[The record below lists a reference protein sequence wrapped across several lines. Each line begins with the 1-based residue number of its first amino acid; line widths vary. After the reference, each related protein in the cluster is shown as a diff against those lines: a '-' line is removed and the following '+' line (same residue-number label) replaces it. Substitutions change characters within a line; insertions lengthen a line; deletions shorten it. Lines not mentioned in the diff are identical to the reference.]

1 MFRITS
7 CILATMTICT
17 AACAQPPMFDSI
29 PLFDSAGNVDIDT
42 IRNRVLSDL
51 SMPITAQTKPAP
63 FADRLDVTAD
73 VTTNWGLQLMP
84 VPNLLRPAHES
95 LAESGLLVLKVRPNS
110 PAMRMGIQSGMV
122 LLSVDEE
129 PLQTLEDLPAF
140 WPGLR
145 LHVLTD
151 DGLRFATVKEPKHG
165 STARSTRSASASS
178 SSSHGDSISVR
189 NVNGLVLIDATLKTQ
204 DGEKRLVLEGTPA
217 EIERQID
224 QLPADL
230 AKRLRQQAS
239 Y

>member
-7 CILATMTICT
+7 FILAAMTICT
-17 AACAQPPMFDSI
+17 AACAQSPLFDST
-29 PLFDSAGNVDIDT
+29 PMFDSAGNVDVDK
-42 IRNRVLSDL
+42 IRNRVLSNL
-51 SMPITAQTKPAP
+51 SMPITAQAELAP
-63 FADRLDVTAD
+63 LAGRLDATAD
-73 VTTNWGLQLMP
+73 VARNWGLELMP

-95 LAESGLLVLKVRPNS
+95 LAESGLLVLTVLPKS

-122 LLSVDEE
+122 LLSVDDE
-129 PLQTLEDLPAF
+129 PLQTLDDLPSI

-145 LHVLTD
+145 LHILTD
-151 DGLRFATVKEPKHG
+151 DGIRLATVKEPKHD
-165 STARSTRSASASS
+165 STARSTSSVAASS
-178 SSSHGDSISVR
+178 FSSHGDSISVR

-217 EIERQID
+217 EIDRQID

-230 AKRLRQQAS
+230 AKRLRQQVG